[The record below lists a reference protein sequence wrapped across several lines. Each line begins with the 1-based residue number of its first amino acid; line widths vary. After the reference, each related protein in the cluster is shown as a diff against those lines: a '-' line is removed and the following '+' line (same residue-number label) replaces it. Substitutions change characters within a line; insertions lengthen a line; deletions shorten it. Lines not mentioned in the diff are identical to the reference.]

1 MGSLRKVILKSQA
14 KSFSFF
20 ETLTL
25 QFILHLTDIMEN
37 ISIHSM
43 TGSSPGS
50 KIFCRICHDVD
61 NLQKACK
68 CRGTIALVHLTCL
81 EKWLSYNQ
89 NSTCELCGHTFQV
102 VASNRPFKEWIFS
115 NKNEKKYIICD
126 FLSLILLTPLLI
138 FSFSLCLF
146 GSIHY
151 FELEKNT
158 EGNCLMSLAV
168 FIMLLYLLWIYLLF
182 SHHTMEFKEWR
193 KTNKTIKIIPQPIE
207 YV

>member
-1 MGSLRKVILKSQA
+1 MPECRKKVETPPGNPPWCRQMQSQLSLRKVILKSQA
-14 KSFSFF
+14 KCFSFF

-89 NSTCELCGHTFQV
+89 NSTCKLIYRICCLC
-102 VASNRPFKEWIFS
+102 FS
-115 NKNEKKYIICD
+115 YLIITR
-126 FLSLILLTPLLI
+126 LS
-138 FSFSLCLF
+138 F
-146 GSIHY
+146 
-151 FELEKNT
+151 
-158 EGNCLMSLAV
+158 
-168 FIMLLYLLWIYLLF
+168 
-182 SHHTMEFKEWR
+182 
-193 KTNKTIKIIPQPIE
+193 
-207 YV
+207 